1 MAARF
6 NLSSLKI
13 PNRQRRETAMPMYKW
28 SDLEEVALN
37 PLIKGRVVEVP
48 NAMMARIKA
57 PKGPINM
64 HTHEFDQITHMLA
77 GKMRWV
83 IEGEEPRIVT
93 PGDVLLMPA
102 GVPHGGEVLEDAEY
116 LDVFAPGR
124 QDFSWYKQ
132 KLPQK

>member
-1 MAARF
+1 
-6 NLSSLKI
+6 
-13 PNRQRRETAMPMYKW
+13 MPMYRW
-28 SDLEEVALN
+28 DDLEEVELN
-37 PLIKGRVVEVP
+37 PLIHGRVVEVP
-48 NAMMARIKA
+48 NAMLARIKA

-64 HTHEFDQITHMLA
+64 HRHDFDQITHMLA

-102 GVPHGGEVLEDAEY
+102 GVAHGGEVLEDAEY
-116 LDVFAPGR
+116 LDIFAPGR

-132 KLPQK
+132 RLPQK

>member
-1 MAARF
+1 
-6 NLSSLKI
+6 
-13 PNRQRRETAMPMYKW
+13 MPMYKW
-28 SDLEEVALN
+28 SELEEVNLN

-64 HTHEFDQITHMLA
+64 HTHDFDQITHMLA

-102 GVPHGGEVLEDAEY
+102 GVPHGGEVLEEAEY